1 MVTGDNVNT
10 ALSVA
15 RECGMIGSRA
25 SVILVK
31 AEEEE
36 NGDAKIGFHQVS
48 TGHHRHHHHR

>member
-1 MVTGDNVNT
+1 MVTGDNINT

-15 RECGMIGSRA
+15 RECGMIKSRS

-48 TGHHRHHHHR
+48 SGHHKHHNRR

>member
-1 MVTGDNVNT
+1 MVTGDNINT

-15 RECGMIGSRA
+15 RECGMIGSRS

-48 TGHHRHHHHR
+48 AAHHRHHHR